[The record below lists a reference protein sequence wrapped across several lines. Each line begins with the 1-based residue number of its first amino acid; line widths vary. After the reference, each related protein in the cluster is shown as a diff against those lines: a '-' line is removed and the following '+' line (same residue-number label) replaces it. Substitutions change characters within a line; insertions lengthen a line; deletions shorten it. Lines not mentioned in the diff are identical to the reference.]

1 MAIRVNMAIGDVNG
15 IKEQIF
21 IAILSIVPLDM
32 ETTTITKAAINKKS
46 QNKENQHVAQKL
58 YRHIEYGLNHI
69 IIAPVLCINIIE

>member
-32 ETTTITKAAINKKS
+32 ETTTITNAAMNKNVS
-46 QNKENQHVAQKL
+46 GITDVLISYTLDAADERASVDL
-58 YRHIEYGLNHI
+58 SGTLI
-69 IIAPVLCINIIE
+69 IK